1 MFLKIDKNT
10 FIDSKSIISI
20 ECEDRKLNIYLANIN
35 PKLDVIYDTEEECF
49 DTFEKLIKVLS
60 VKDINVSKPRKQKT
74 SEEDK
79 QVLFEQFWNT
89 YNKKVGLEKC
99 KKKFFS
105 YDIKIIA
112 EILKSIPEY
121 VKNTSNVKYRKN
133 PLTWLNGEHWKDEYT
148 NEKEHKKPKQNFN
161 YEDLF

>member
-1 MFLKIDKNT
+1 MFLRMNKHI
-10 FIDSKSIISI
+10 FVDSKSIISVEYYDQKI
-20 ECEDRKLNIYLANIN
+20 HVYLSNVN
-35 PKLDVIYDTEEECF
+35 PKIDIIFDTEEECF
-49 DTFEKLIKVLS
+49 TAFEKLIKILS
-60 VKDINVSKPRKQKT
+60 VKDINNGIKRKQKT

-79 QVLFEQFWNT
+79 QILFEQFWNT
-89 YNKKVGLEKC
+89 YNKKTGLEKC

-105 YDIKIIA
+105 YDIKTIA
-112 EILKSIPEY
+112 GILKSVPEY

>member
-20 ECEDRKLNIYLANIN
+20 ECEERKLNIYLANVN

-49 DTFEKLIKVLS
+49 NTFEKLIKVLS
-60 VKDINVSKPRKQKT
+60 VKDININIPKKQKT
-74 SEEDK
+74 PEEDK
-79 QVLFEQFWNT
+79 KILFEQFWNT
-89 YNKKVGLEKC
+89 YNKKTGIEKC

-105 YDIKIIA
+105 YDIKTIA
-112 EILKSIPEY
+112 EILKSVPQY

-148 NEKEHKKPKQNFN
+148 NETEHKKPKQNFN

>member
-20 ECEDRKLNIYLANIN
+20 ECEERKLNIYLANVN

-49 DTFEKLIKVLS
+49 NTFEKLIKVLS
-60 VKDINVSKPRKQKT
+60 VKDINVSKPKKQKT

-99 KKKFFS
+99 KKKFFF
-105 YDIKIIA
+105 
-112 EILKSIPEY
+112 
-121 VKNTSNVKYRKN
+121 V
-133 PLTWLNGEHWKDEYT
+133 
-148 NEKEHKKPKQNFN
+148 
-161 YEDLF
+161 